1 MNHVPVSIGNR
12 KTPVTLRSPLALLL
26 LYAAALPG
34 MPLHAETLRD
44 LAGRR
49 SVGIGAAVDA
59 KALRDN
65 AEYRAVLC
73 REFTMV
79 VAENAMK
86 MWIQQERGKFS
97 FSDAD
102 EIVAFAQSNKMRV
115 RGHTLVWHQSLPR
128 WFMTGS
134 WSRAETLSVLSQH
147 IASVVG
153 HYKGAVYAW
162 DVVNEAV
169 EDDGSMR
176 KTVWLD
182 RIGPDYLDHAFRLA
196 HAADP
201 KALLFYN
208 DYGAEWPC
216 RKADAILAMVARM
229 QSNGVPIDGVGFQC
243 HFDCSNY
250 PAPAMFAAN
259 MNRFS
264 ALGLEVQVTELDV
277 GVKKPVTD
285 DKRAIQARVYRDIID
300 AACRATNCTA
310 ILTWGFTDKYSWKAD
325 AEALPFDR
333 AFRPKPAYEAIRN
346 GLKVNALHHATTR
359 SHP

>member
-1 MNHVPVSIGNR
+1 MNPLPVIIGNR
-12 KTPVTLRSPLALLL
+12 KTPVSPRSPRALLL
-26 LYAAALPG
+26 LYAAVLLG

-65 AEYRAVLC
+65 AEYRTVLG
-73 REFTMV
+73 REFNMV

-86 MWIQQERGKFS
+86 MWIQPERGKFS

-128 WFMTGS
+128 WFETGS
-134 WSRAETLSVLSQH
+134 WTRAETLSVLSQH

-201 KALLFYN
+201 KARLFYN
-208 DYGAEWPC
+208 DYSAEWPNK
-216 RKADAILAMVARM
+216 KADAILAMVTRM
-229 QSNGVPIDGVGFQC
+229 KKDGVPIHGVGFQC
-243 HFDCSNY
+243 HFDCGKY
-250 PAPAMFAAN
+250 PGPAEFAAN

-277 GVKKPVTD
+277 GIAQPATD
-285 DKRAIQARVYRDIID
+285 DKRAFQARVYRDIID

-310 ILTWGFTDKYSWKAD
+310 VLTWGFTDKYSWKA
-325 AEALPFDR
+325 AVEALPFDR
-333 AFRPKPAYEAIRN
+333 RFKPKPAYDAIRD
-346 GLKVNALHHATTR
+346 GLTQ
-359 SHP
+359 